1 MHSDR
6 VEFFS
11 LREVPLGVV
20 CFFLFLRTKLSMR
33 RYVLFQHCVCYNF
46 TRMIVC
52 WMFCLCHLQSRK
64 YCVYD
69 YSAIPNWPR
78 TADNGEC
85 LCLHRVE
92 GYFIYRGVVIEP
104 LTDGNE
110 IFTAHRKFCVLKPT
124 AEKDCCVRKPE
135 QLCFGSH
142 AECFSLSGRGFCVHT
157 WRHVFYRIS
166 GKNSR

>member
-1 MHSDR
+1 MLD
-6 VEFFS
+6 VLLVPFTKPKI
-11 LREVPLGVV
+11 LR
-20 CFFLFLRTKLSMR
+20 LRIQCDSELT
-33 RYVLFQHCVCYNF
+33 
-46 TRMIVC
+46 T
-52 WMFCLCHLQSRK
+52 
-64 YCVYD
+64 
-69 YSAIPNWPR
+69 
-78 TADNGEC
+78 DNGEC
-85 LCLHRVE
+85 LCLHREE

-157 WRHVFYRIS
+157 
-166 GKNSR
+166 